1 MILFF
6 ISAFYI
12 GWLILTCANQPVFKS
27 HKWINRYDL
36 FRLIPVWTFFAPN
49 PGVSD
54 FNLLSRVKLNDG
66 TITTFQEIPLRSKKE
81 LSTALFNP
89 ERRLQKALNDHART
103 ILMQIDNEIT
113 EQNKENIK
121 LTFSYIS
128 VLNYCAKLP
137 LAPRA
142 YAIQFVILES
152 FGYQELMEPRL
163 ILNSDFHKI

>member
-1 MILFF
+1 MILFV

-27 HKWINRYDL
+27 HKWINRNDL
-36 FRLIPVWTFFAPN
+36 LRLVPVWTFFAPN

-54 FNLLSRVKLNDG
+54 FNLLSRAKMEDG
-66 TITTFQEIPLRSKKE
+66 TITRFQEIPLRSKKE
-81 LSTALFNP
+81 ISKGLFNP
-89 ERRLQKALNDHART
+89 ERRLQKALNDHARS
-103 ILMQIDNEIT
+103 ILMQIDNQIT
-113 EQNKENIK
+113 DQNKENIK

-142 YAIQFVILES
+142 YAVQFVILES

-163 ILNSDFHKI
+163 ILNSDFHRI